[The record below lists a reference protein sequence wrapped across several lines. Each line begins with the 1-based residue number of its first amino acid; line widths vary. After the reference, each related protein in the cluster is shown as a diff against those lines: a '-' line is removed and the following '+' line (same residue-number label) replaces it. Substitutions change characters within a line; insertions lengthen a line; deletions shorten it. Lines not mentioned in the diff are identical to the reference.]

1 VTFARRAIRTPRGA
15 SWAVE
20 MFVAGALNA
29 KAMVSHAYALADY
42 GEAIEAFRAGT
53 GRKIQ
58 IRPQARESMELL

>member
-1 VTFARRAIRTPRGA
+1 
-15 SWAVE
+15 

-42 GEAIEAFRAGT
+42 GNAIEAFRAGT
-53 GRKIQ
+53 GRKVQ